1 MLWLIYFF
9 CFRQLRQSTKQK
21 PNQSMAVEYKMA
33 PSSPQTLQVMPQEQQ
48 PLAATAEEAMEA
60 SVTELKED
68 PETNV

>member
-1 MLWLIYFF
+1 
-9 CFRQLRQSTKQK
+9 
-21 PNQSMAVEYKMA
+21 MA
-33 PSSPQTLQVMPQEQQ
+33 PSSPPTLQVVPQERQ

>member
-1 MLWLIYFF
+1 
-9 CFRQLRQSTKQK
+9 
-21 PNQSMAVEYKMA
+21 MAVEYKMA